1 MNFADTI
8 IAAAAAIIALLA
20 FVATAWQAHLTRT
33 HNRLSVR
40 PVLVS
45 HRNRVITDGGTEISL
60 VIRNCGIGPAIVKD
74 RFFTV
79 AGQRFVHEGDGS
91 REVEALAVAALG
103 QRFNYVL
110 RQHGLPAVNS
120 AIPPGG
126 EQVIATVF
134 LPNASSSTV
143 DNLVEAIGNV
153 KFLLPYESLYQESYV
168 LSID

>member
-20 FVATAWQAHLTRT
+20 FVATVWQAHLTRT

-45 HRNRVITDGGTEISL
+45 HRNRVTTDGGTEISL

-79 AGQRFVHEGDGS
+79 AGQRFVHEGDGA
-91 REVEALAVAALG
+91 REVEALAAAALG

-110 RQHGLPAVNS
+110 RQHGLPAVDS

-134 LPNASSSTV
+134 FPNASSTMVDQIVETTV
-143 DNLVEAIGNV
+143 DAGFSVH
-153 KFLLPYESLYQESYV
+153 YESLYRESYV
-168 LSID
+168 LSTS